1 MMIQFQTQV
10 EYYENK
16 IPVKIQIFVTRGLYN
31 LSTTNEISE
40 LRSNLSLKIPVFI
53 KKRSIAYSK
62 LRLRISTDLSPK
74 IAKLV
79 DLYTLESP
87 IASALQHALSEGH
100 CVQSF
105 YPQGYLTLDSQKH
118 QVAISQNNKHK
129 YNLELACSIM
139 KLFMKH
145 SISTIYLVDS
155 QELSLLLAKTYM
167 SKHAKFTFIFNFY
180 KNPEIINSLCVFLQ
194 AYQTSNHKLAFIGV
208 ENLPKQRQETL
219 YQTIKNSIPNCLFF
233 IKPCRCGNFL
243 NNNKQCLCHS
253 LIRSRNMD
261 SLSGELISA
270 LDFNISF
277 FESNSKSGMVVS
289 DFFYTTMI
297 DQLFDLENLTHKQ
310 LSTIHISTYLQSY
323 IEDLYTNFHL
333 QPSLIKSLVKFA
345 CILAYLRGRDE
356 LIFADLFDVIN
367 LQSNWYKYAKNS
379 EFIQHRPLA

>member
-16 IPVKIQIFVTRGLYN
+16 IPVKIQIFITRGLYT

-40 LRSNLSLKIPVFI
+40 IRSNLSVKIPVFL
-53 KKRSIAYSK
+53 KRRSIAYSK
-62 LRLRISTDLSPK
+62 LKLRISTDLSPK

-87 IASALQHALSEGH
+87 IASALQHALSESQ
-100 CVQSF
+100 CVQRF
-105 YPQGYLTLDSQKH
+105 YPQAYLSLDSQKH
-118 QVAISQNNKHK
+118 QILMATNKHK
-129 YNLELACSIM
+129 YDLEIACAIINLFL
-139 KLFMKH
+139 KH
-145 SISTIYLVDS
+145 SISTIYLVDN
-155 QELSLLLAKTYM
+155 QELSLLLAKAYK
-167 SKHAKFTFIFNFY
+167 SKYSKSTFIFNFY
-180 KNPEIINSLCVFLQ
+180 KNPEIINSLFIFLKT
-194 AYQTSNHKLAFIGV
+194 YQTSSHKLAFIGI
-208 ENLPKQRQETL
+208 ENLPKQKQETL
-219 YQTIKNSIPNCLFF
+219 YQIIKHSIQDCLFF
-233 IKPCRCGNFL
+233 VKPCRCGNFL

-253 LIRSRNMD
+253 LIRSKNMD
-261 SLSGELISA
+261 CLSGELISA

-277 FESNSKSGMVVS
+277 FESNSKSGMVIT

-297 DQLFDLENLTHKQ
+297 NQLLDLENLTHKQ
-310 LSTIHISTYLQSY
+310 LSTIYISTYLKSY

-333 QPSLIKSLVKFA
+333 QPSLIKSLVTFA
-345 CILAYLRGRDE
+345 CILAYLRGRNE